1 MSQFRRITIKCL
13 LFHQL
18 KVSLQVEYQ
27 LAKDRVSLFLTKG
40 FVTVI
45 AETRT

>member
-1 MSQFRRITIKCL
+1 MSQFRRINYKVFAFPPTGSL
-13 LFHQL
+13 LW
-18 KVSLQVEYQ
+18 VEYQ
-27 LAKDRVSLFLTKG
+27 LAEGRVLLSHTKG

>member
-18 KVSLQVEYQ
+18 KVSCRWNTSWP
-27 LAKDRVSLFLTKG
+27 KDRVLLFPTKG